1 MVSAILCHSCEFPC
15 QQKVLEMFPGRGCLR
30 CDDGVLWLWHSLVN
44 IYIWLTISSCYG
56 SIPLTLKLI
65 GRYGGLSTLVSY
77 LEVSLSA
84 ASGKN
89 VSCPW
94 LSPLQGW
101 GSLTMTFTGRF
112 VWMAHHFIL
121 LWLNPF
127 DLSVDREEWW
137 FEHSC
142 VKVLRLHACRQC

>member
-1 MVSAILCHSCEFPC
+1 
-15 QQKVLEMFPGRGCLR
+15 MFPGRGCLH
-30 CDDGVLWLWHSLVN
+30 CDDGVLWLWHLLVN

-56 SIPLTLKLI
+56 SILLTFKLI

-84 ASGKN
+84 VSGKN

-101 GSLTMTFTGRF
+101 DSLTMTFTGRF
-112 VWMAHHFIL
+112 VCMAHHFIL
-121 LWLNPF
+121 LRLNPF
-127 DLSVDREEWW
+127 GLSVDREGY
-137 FEHSC
+137 
-142 VKVLRLHACRQC
+142 